1 MSTLITQI
9 WGREENTIVLRVEGT
24 LYRED
29 AEILERA
36 CADLRGARPDSDITL
51 DLADL
56 NFFDSE
62 SASILR
68 RVGEGQCVR
77 LDGLQAS
84 VQRALELAERA
95 RNGPTGARKGQIV
108 EEASVN

>member
-1 MSTLITQI
+1 MSTLITQL
-9 WGREENTIVLRVEGT
+9 WGQEENTIVLRVEGT
-24 LYRED
+24 LFRED

-36 CADLRGARPDSDITL
+36 CADLRSAQPGSDITL

-84 VQRALELAERA
+84 VQRSLELAERA
-95 RNGPTGARKGQIV
+95 RSGPINVRRRQIV